1 MINLQ
6 SEKKGYSINLPT
18 KLEEITPELLNVLLQ
33 DIKVPDYYCIVAIC
47 MNVKLLDI
55 AVNVNNNKEQTVSV
69 VPLLA
74 KIGKED
80 TLKVNA
86 VVGDKVVVDR
96 STLERGSHLS
106 IKTVISDT
114 EVKLFISDDEALR
127 KRLLSGG
134 DGSIPEPV
142 KEGELERGIEI
153 KHEKNVVKLAK
164 SPRIFMVSFKI
175 IPATDIMAAI
185 PVKAIQQDPFKVLN
199 KTDIN

>member
-33 DIKVPDYYCIVAIC
+33 DIKVPDYYCIIAIC

-74 KIGKED
+74 KVGKED
-80 TLKVNA
+80 ALKVNA

-114 EVKLFISDDEALR
+114 EVKLFIADDEGLR

-134 DGSIPEPV
+134 DGSIPETV
-142 KEGELERGIEI
+142 KDKYADI

-175 IPATDIMAAI
+175 IPATDIRAAI

-199 KTDIN
+199 TTVVN